1 MKYVVK
7 MYVNERG
14 PVKSLA
20 FKFDANDDAEAI
32 KKATVAVIA
41 VDRPTDELVS
51 GIMSE
56 FFDPETR
63 EEDFAKITLPTTGQE
78 LNDFNTRYNGDDVDF
93 YYLAN
98 LSTKKVLFDQREEAK
113 AFYQGNRY

>member
-7 MYVNERG
+7 MYADEQG
-14 PVKSLA
+14 PFKSMS

-41 VDRPTDELVS
+41 VDTPTDELVS
-51 GIMSE
+51 EIMSE
-56 FFDPETR
+56 FFDPEA
-63 EEDFAKITLPTTGQE
+63 EEEYLTDLTLPTTAQE
-78 LNDFNTRYNGDDVDF
+78 LHEFNIKYNGDDVDF

-98 LSTKKVLFDQREEAK
+98 LSAKKVLFDQRDEAK
-113 AFYQGNRY
+113 AFYRGSY

>member
-14 PVKSLA
+14 PVKKMS

-41 VDRPTDELVS
+41 VDTPTDELVS
-51 GIMSE
+51 EIMSV

-63 EEDFAKITLPTTGQE
+63 EEEFANLTLPTTAQEIYE
-78 LNDFNTRYNGDDVDF
+78 LNTWYNSDDVDF

-98 LSTKKVLFDQREEAK
+98 LSTKKVLFDQREEAE
-113 AFYQGNRY
+113 AFYHGGGY

>member
-14 PVKSLA
+14 PVKSMS

-41 VDRPTDELVS
+41 VDTPTDELVS
-51 GIMSE
+51 EIMSE
-56 FFDPETR
+56 FFDPETK
-63 EEDFAKITLPTTGQE
+63 EEGLTDLTLPTTAQE
-78 LNDFNTRYNGDDVDF
+78 LHDFNTEYNGDDVDF

-113 AFYQGNRY
+113 SFYYGGGY